1 MFPEGLGLVGRSCSL
16 SGSGSGTQNSEDQ
29 GGSMVTFAVGI
40 LITVIILFGFGFL
53 STASLGWF
61 FKYRRPDDTLPPP
74 DKNNSYRT

>member
-1 MFPEGLGLVGRSCSL
+1 MI
-16 SGSGSGTQNSEDQ
+16 
-29 GGSMVTFAVGI
+29 TFAVGI

-61 FKYRRPDDTLPPP
+61 FKHQGPHDPLPPP